1 MANFSHFLGNRKSK
15 DELKMKTVYLDNA
28 ATTALR
34 PEVIEHMTNVLKD
47 NYGNASSTH
56 SFGRS
61 SKALLEQC
69 RKNIANYFNVTAS
82 EIVFTSGGTEADNL
96 ALRSAVR
103 DLGVTEIITSKIE
116 HHAVLHTAEQ
126 LQKEYNITIKH
137 VDLDDCGLVNY
148 EHLEKLL
155 ESSNKAIVSLMHINN
170 EVGNILDMARVANL
184 CKANNALFHSDMVQS
199 VGHYPIDLQEI
210 SVDFL
215 AASAH
220 KFHGPKGV
228 GFCFI
233 RKESGLKPL
242 IFGGEQERGYRAGTE
257 STHNIVGMDEALK
270 IAYAN
275 LDAEK
280 AYVSD
285 LKSYFIEALKANL
298 PEVRFNGG
306 CADAENSTYT
316 LVNVCLP
323 IAPEKAAM
331 LQFQLDLKGIA
342 CSKGSACQSGS
353 NQQSHVLSA
362 ILNEDQLKRPS
373 VRFSFSKFNT
383 KDELDY
389 VVSIL
394 KEFVNS

>member
-1 MANFSHFLGNRKSK
+1 MNS
-15 DELKMKTVYLDNA
+15 VYLDNA

-34 PEVIEHMTNVLKD
+34 PEVIERITKVLQE

-69 RKNIANYFNVTAS
+69 RKNIAAYLNVNAS

-103 DLGVTEIITSKIE
+103 DMGITEIITSRIE

-126 LQKEYNITIKH
+126 LQKEYNVTIKY
-137 VDLDDCGLVNY
+137 VELDDCGLVNY
-148 EHLEKLL
+148 AHLEKLL
-155 ESSNKAIVSLMHINN
+155 QSSNKAIVSLMHVNN
-170 EVGNILDMARVANL
+170 EVGNILDIKRTANL
-184 CKANNALFHSDMVQS
+184 CKSHNALFHSDMVQS
-199 VGHYPIDLQEI
+199 VGHFNIDLQDVK
-210 SVDFL
+210 VDFM

-228 GFCFI
+228 GFCFV

-257 STHNIVGMDEALK
+257 SIHNIVGLDEALK
-270 IAYAN
+270 IAYTN
-275 LDAEK
+275 LEEEK
-280 AYVSD
+280 KYVTG
-285 LKSYFIEALKANL
+285 LKSYFINELKHNL
-298 PEVRFNGG
+298 TNVHFNGG
-306 CADAENSTYT
+306 CEDVVNSTYT

-353 NQQSHVLSA
+353 NQQSHVLTA
-362 ILNEDQLKRPS
+362 ILNDNHLKRPS
-373 VRFSFSKFNT
+373 VRFSFSIFNT
-383 KDELDY
+383 KEELDY
-389 VVSIL
+389 VVSVL
-394 KEFVNS
+394 KEFANS

>member
-1 MANFSHFLGNRKSK
+1 MQYFYQMN
-15 DELKMKTVYLDNA
+15 TVYLDNA

-34 PEVIEHMTNVLKD
+34 PEVIERMTNVLQ
-47 NYGNASSTH
+47 NHYGNASSTH

-69 RKNIANYFNVTAS
+69 RKNIAAYFKVSAS

-116 HHAVLHTAEQ
+116 HHAVLHTVEQ
-126 LQKEYNITIKH
+126 LRKEYHVTLKY
-137 VDLDDCGLVNY
+137 VDLDDCGHIDY
-148 EHLEKLL
+148 THLEQLL
-155 ESSNKAIVSLMHINN
+155 ADSKKAIVSLMHINN
-170 EVGNILDMARVANL
+170 EIGNILDLKRVAEL
-184 CKANNALFHSDMVQS
+184 CKSKNALFHADSVQS
-199 VGHYPIDLQEI
+199 IGHYNIDLKEI
-210 SVDFL
+210 PIDFL

-220 KFHGPKGV
+220 KFHGPKGI
-228 GFCFI
+228 GFCFV

-257 STHNIVGMDEALK
+257 SIHNIVGMDEALK
-270 IAYAN
+270 LAFNN
-275 LDAEK
+275 LDAERD
-280 AYVSD
+280 YVLG
-285 LKSYFIEALKANL
+285 LKTYFINQLKLHL
-298 PEVRFNGG
+298 PEASFNGS
-306 CADAENSTYT
+306 CENLNQSTFT

-353 NQQSHVLSA
+353 SQQSHVLTE
-362 ILNEDQLKRPS
+362 ILDHERLKRPS
-373 VRFSFSKFNT
+373 VRFSFSIFNT
-383 KDELDY
+383 TQELDY
-389 VVSIL
+389 VVSVL
-394 KEFVNS
+394 KDFVNS

>member
-1 MANFSHFLGNRKSK
+1 M
-15 DELKMKTVYLDNA
+15 DQVYLDNA

-34 PEVIEHMTNVLKD
+34 PEVIEQITNVLKD

-69 RKNIANYFNVTAS
+69 RKNIASYFNVTAS

-126 LQKEYNITIKH
+126 LQKEYNITIRY
-137 VDLDDCGLVNY
+137 VDLEDCGLINY
-148 EHLEKLL
+148 EHLESLL
-155 ESSNKAIVSLMHINN
+155 ESSDKAIVSLMHINN
-170 EVGNILDMARVANL
+170 EVGNILDIAHVANL
-184 CKANNALFHSDMVQS
+184 CKANSALFHSDIVQS

-210 SVDFL
+210 SIDFL

-257 STHNIVGMDEALK
+257 STHNIIGMDEALK
-270 IAYAN
+270 IAHAN
-275 LDAEK
+275 LDEEK
-280 AYVSD
+280 NYVSG
-285 LKSYFIEALKANL
+285 LKSYFIQQLKEHL
-298 PEVRFNGG
+298 DDVSFNGG
-306 CADAENSTYT
+306 CEDAVNSTYT

-323 IAPEKAAM
+323 IAPEKAPM

-353 NQQSHVLSA
+353 NQQSHVLTA
-362 ILNEDQLKRPS
+362 ILDEDHLKRPS
-373 VRFSFSKFNT
+373 VRFSFSIFNT
-383 KDELDY
+383 KQQLDY
-389 VVSIL
+389 VVTVL
-394 KEFVNS
+394 KEFVNAS

>member
-1 MANFSHFLGNRKSK
+1 
-15 DELKMKTVYLDNA
+15 MKTVYLDNA

-34 PEVIEHMTNVLKD
+34 PEVIEQMTKILKD
-47 NYGNASSTH
+47 SYGNASSSH

-61 SKALLEQC
+61 SKALLEQS
-69 RKNIANYFNVTAS
+69 RKNIASYFNVSAS

-103 DLGVTEIITSKIE
+103 DLKVKEIITSQIE
-116 HHAVLHTAEQ
+116 HHAVLHTVEQ
-126 LQKEYNITIKH
+126 LKKEYGITIKY
-137 VDLDDCGLVNY
+137 VDLEPCGSIDYL
-148 EHLEKLL
+148 HLERLL
-155 ESSNKAIVSLMHINN
+155 DASNDKVLVSLMHINN
-170 EVGNILDMARVANL
+170 EIGNILDLKRVAKL
-184 CKANNALFHSDMVQS
+184 CKSHSALFHSDMVQS
-199 VGHYPIDLQEI
+199 VGHYQIDLQEVP
-210 SVDFL
+210 VDFF

-228 GFCFI
+228 GFCFV

-257 STHNIVGMDEALK
+257 SVHNIVGMDEALK

-275 LDAEK
+275 LDTEK
-280 AYVSD
+280 DYVSG
-285 LKSYFIEALKANL
+285 LKSYFIDQLKANL
-298 PEVRFNGG
+298 PDVRFNGG
-306 CADAENSTYT
+306 CETLVNSTYT

-323 IAPEKAAM
+323 IAPEKTAM

-362 ILNEDQLKRPS
+362 ILDDEHLKRPS

-383 KDELDY
+383 KEELDY
-389 VVSIL
+389 VVSVL
-394 KEFVNS
+394 NEFVNS

>member
-1 MANFSHFLGNRKSK
+1 
-15 DELKMKTVYLDNA
+15 MKHIYLDNA

-34 PEVIEHMTNVLKD
+34 PEVIERMTQVLQN

-69 RKNIANYFNVTAS
+69 RKNIASYFNVSAS

-116 HHAVLHTAEQ
+116 HHAVLHTSQQ
-126 LQKEYNITIKH
+126 LQKEYKIAIKY
-137 VDLDDCGLVNY
+137 VNVDDCGQIDY
-148 EHLEKLL
+148 SHLEELL
-155 ESSNKAIVSLMHINN
+155 QSSTKAVVSLMHINN
-170 EVGNILDMARVANL
+170 EIGNILDIDRVAKL
-184 CKANNALFHSDMVQS
+184 CKVHNALFHTDTVQS
-199 VGHYPIDLQEI
+199 VGHFNIDLKEI
-210 SVDFL
+210 PVDFL

-228 GFCFI
+228 GFCFV

-257 STHNIVGMDEALK
+257 SIHNIVGLDEALK
-270 IAYAN
+270 LAYSN
-275 LDAEK
+275 LEVEK
-280 AYVSD
+280 KYVSG
-285 LKSYFIEALKANL
+285 LKDHFIQQIKTHVPKAT
-298 PEVRFNGG
+298 FNGG
-306 CADAENSTYT
+306 CADTIHSTYT

-323 IAPEKAAM
+323 IAPEKAPM

-353 NQQSHVLSA
+353 SQQSHVLTE
-362 ILNEDQLKRPS
+362 ILNDEKLKKPS
-373 VRFSFSKFNT
+373 VRFSFSIYNT
-383 KDELDY
+383 KEEIDY
-389 VVSIL
+389 VIKVL
-394 KEFVNS
+394 KDFVNS